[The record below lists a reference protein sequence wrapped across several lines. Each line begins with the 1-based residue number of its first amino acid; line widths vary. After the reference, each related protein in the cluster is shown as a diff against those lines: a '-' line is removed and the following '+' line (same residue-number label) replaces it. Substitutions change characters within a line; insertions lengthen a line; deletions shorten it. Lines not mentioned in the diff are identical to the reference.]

1 MMKIMSSEKAQL
13 KLDFVFECEQC
24 TESWTENL
32 LDLIDRCTKE
42 ELLWL
47 LKYIQNKV
55 EKNSNF
61 MYRKE
66 K

>member
-1 MMKIMSSEKAQL
+1 MKIMSSEKAQL
-13 KLDFVFECEQC
+13 KLDFLFECEQC
-24 TESWTENL
+24 TENL

>member
-1 MMKIMSSEKAQL
+1 MSSEEEKV

-24 TESWTENL
+24 TESWSENL

-47 LKYIQNKV
+47 LKHIQNQV
-55 EKNSNF
+55 EK
-61 MYRKE
+61 K
-66 K
+66 